1 MRFGT
6 GADVAGA
13 VGPAST
19 MFADMIRFRVPDDLF
34 LPQTFELID
43 RILTTNANA
52 VNKRSFF
59 GTGSEMKSVPGAVAA
74 RACPRRLDPLECGD
88 RSLPPPVLTPGTTQ
102 VVLRGVFY
110 PRYS

>member
-6 GADVAGA
+6 GAAAAGV
-13 VGPAST
+13 VGLASA
-19 MFADMIRFRVPDDLF
+19 MLADMFRFRVPDDLF

-59 GTGSEMKSVPGAVAA
+59 GTGSEMKTVPGAVSTGGCA
-74 RACPRRLDPLECGD
+74 RRLDPIE
-88 RSLPPPVLTPGTTQ
+88 RETRALPLPGLTPHQ
-102 VVLRGVFY
+102 NEL
-110 PRYS
+110 